1 MLKETVK
8 QADPALFRQIDT
20 RALSLDESI
29 VKEIRAL
36 IESGEIRPGDRLPA
50 ERDLARAF
58 SVSRPSLRE
67 AMRRLAAMGLVE
79 IRWGQGVFVRASD
92 LDFLIEHM
100 APRMFGHGNVV
111 DLYEI
116 RRQLEVAAAGWAAE
130 RAAPDEKA
138 ELRALTDEALSR
150 RDRVTRDPELARDLD
165 RRYHNLIAVMSH
177 NAVMVRI
184 MLGLLD
190 LLAELRQRSFAI
202 PGRALSSLEEHDTI
216 TAAIESGDAPAS
228 RDAMLRHLHQAE
240 AAVRST
246 L

>member
-20 RALSLDESI
+20 RTVSIDESI

-36 IESGEIRPGDRLPA
+36 IEAGDIRPGDRLPA

-67 AMRRLAAMGLVE
+67 AMRRLATMGLVE
-79 IRWGQGVFVRASD
+79 IRWGQGVFIRASD

-100 APRMFGHGNVV
+100 TPLVFGQGNVV

-130 RAAPDEKA
+130 RATAEEKA
-138 ELRALTDEALSR
+138 ALRQLSDGAVAQ
-150 RDRVTRDPELARDLD
+150 RDLLSADPELARDID
-165 RRYHNLIAVMSH
+165 RRYHNMIAALSH
-177 NAVMVRI
+177 NAVLVRVMI
-184 MLGLLD
+184 GLLD
-190 LLAELRQRSFAI
+190 LLADLRQRSFAI
-202 PGRALSSLEEHDTI
+202 PGRAQRSLDEHERI
-216 TAAIESGDAPAS
+216 TAAIERGDAPAS
-228 RDAMLRHLHQAE
+228 REAMLRHLEQAE
-240 AAVRST
+240 AAIRST